1 MSEQR
6 LKDKVAL
13 ITGGASGIGKATALL
28 FAEEGAKLVLTDV
41 NDTRGEELANQIKA
55 SGGEAIFRHH
65 DVSSEAEWISVIAAT
80 QKHFGRL
87 DILMNNAGVFITGPV
102 TEFSIEDFRRQNA
115 VNIEGV
121 FLGFKHG
128 LPLMREGKHGGSVI
142 TTSSAAA
149 RMASGNAFAY
159 SATKAAVAHLSKC
172 VAKDCGERKDGI
184 RVNSL
189 HPGIIETP
197 LWAGHQ
203 LRGPSRTSP
212 NEPLPD
218 LGAITAKLAPLGR
231 VGTADDIAKGAL
243 FLASDASRYVT
254 GVEFYVDGGV
264 TI

>member
-28 FAEEGAKLVLTDV
+28 FAEEGAKLVITDV
-41 NDTRGEELANQIKA
+41 SDARGEELASAIKK
-55 SGGEAIFRHH
+55 SGGDAIFLHH
-65 DVSSEAEWISVIAAT
+65 DVRNEAEWISVMAAT
-80 QKHFGRL
+80 KKAFGRL
-87 DILMNNAGVFITGPV
+87 DILMNNAGVFITGP
-102 TEFSIEDFRRQNA
+102 TIEFSLEDFQRQRA
-115 VNIEGV
+115 VNIDGV

-128 LPLMREGKHGGSVI
+128 LPLMREGKRGGSII

-149 RMASGNAFAY
+149 RMATANAAAY

-172 VAKDCGERKDGI
+172 VAKDCGEKKDGI

-197 LWAGHQ
+197 LWAGHK
-203 LRGPSRTSP
+203 LREASRTSA

-218 LGAITAKLAPLGR
+218 LAGVTAQITPLGYP
-231 VGTADDIAKGAL
+231 GTPEHIAKGAL

-254 GVEFYVDGGV
+254 GIEFYVDGGV